1 MNGTIGMRALSAL
14 FAVLLVSVGVVPVV
28 ACEPGMP
35 CGDARQDLQK
45 TDLSGLEKYEAVV
58 STLNLDDVRKLSEIP
73 RSEDLSMIVDNAET
87 FSLEKKLEDGSINHI
102 TAVVLPVESVIEKDD
117 FIQTS
122 NIVAVWDGDNAR
134 VLKYTSTYQN
144 GSLYKVT
151 FTRISSNGDVLEE
164 VIVDGGSFV
173 EGMPEQL
180 FAAEEDDYWD
190 CVKMCIIGDCLCAIL
205 GIPCPPGYQSAISV

>member
-87 FSLEKKLEDGSINHI
+87 FSLEKK
-102 TAVVLPVESVIEKDD
+102 T
-117 FIQTS
+117 
-122 NIVAVWDGDNAR
+122 
-134 VLKYTSTYQN
+134 
-144 GSLYKVT
+144 
-151 FTRISSNGDVLEE
+151 
-164 VIVDGGSFV
+164 
-173 EGMPEQL
+173 
-180 FAAEEDDYWD
+180 
-190 CVKMCIIGDCLCAIL
+190 
-205 GIPCPPGYQSAISV
+205 